1 MSLNKINRLRIYDG
15 AFFCDPCCDKCPVV
29 ELNRETNMVEI
40 YDPAKPENGK
50 TQMTIEEYNALI
62 ENAKKIEIT
71 INTATENT
79 EAAEISEKAE

>member
-15 AFFCDPCCDKCPVV
+15 AFFCGKVGCSCDCPVI
-29 ELNRETNMVEI
+29 ELNAETNMVEI

-62 ENAKKIEIT
+62 ENAKKIET
-71 INTATENT
+71 NGFQKG
-79 EAAEISEKAE
+79 SK

>member
-15 AFFCDPCCDKCPVV
+15 AFFCGKGGCDCGCPVI
-29 ELNRETNMVEI
+29 ELNKETNMVEI

-62 ENAKKIEIT
+62 ENAKKIETT
-71 INTATENT
+71 INTATEN
-79 EAAEISEKAE
+79 